1 MAGLRD
7 QQHNYLLTALS
18 PEERGRVFPHLQLV
32 NMPLGN
38 VIYEP
43 GDALKHVYFPLNC
56 IVSLLYVMTNGQS
69 AEISVV
75 GQDGIIGVAL
85 FMGGETTSS
94 RAVVQSAGYAYRLNT
109 QRFKN
114 EFRRNAGLHVSL
126 LRYTQALITQMSQ
139 TVVCNR
145 YHTVDQQLCRW
156 LLLSLD
162 RLYSN
167 QLVMTQELI
176 GNMLGVRRPG
186 ATLAAKKLEK
196 AGVIEYQGGHITVLN
211 RPKLEALSCEC
222 YGVVKKETDRL
233 WPAASRASQTHAA

>member
-114 EFRRNAGLHVSL
+114 EFRR
-126 LRYTQALITQMSQ
+126 
-139 TVVCNR
+139 
-145 YHTVDQQLCRW
+145 
-156 LLLSLD
+156 
-162 RLYSN
+162 
-167 QLVMTQELI
+167 
-176 GNMLGVRRPG
+176 
-186 ATLAAKKLEK
+186 
-196 AGVIEYQGGHITVLN
+196 
-211 RPKLEALSCEC
+211 
-222 YGVVKKETDRL
+222 
-233 WPAASRASQTHAA
+233 